1 MKIHFYEVKDCTYD
15 MVQGIPA
22 IFAPEGVDTETL
34 QRHFFIQTLDGRW
47 FHYLTR
53 EEYYYLMS
61 FSGSDEVVF
70 RFDRPVT
77 NYYPPNYMPYA
88 QNNAQDENKA
98 NTMCGIS
105 LGLIGLGFLISSVA
119 PALTFPCWIAALV
132 LMIIVRVNHPQN
144 TFGKVLMI
152 IYIVFGV
159 LFFIGILLAMAA
171 CGMITGEILDSCNN
185 IPG

>member
-1 MKIHFYEVKDCTYD
+1 MRIHFYEVKNCTYD
-15 MVQGIPA
+15 MVQGIPS
-22 IFAPEGVDTETL
+22 IFAPEGVDTEVL
-34 QRHFFIQTLDGRW
+34 QRHFFIQTLDGKW

-70 RFDRPVT
+70 SFDKPIS

-98 NTMCGIS
+98 NTMCGLS
-105 LGLIGLGFLISSVA
+105 LGLIGLGFMGAYVSSS
-119 PALTFPCWIAALV
+119 LTFPCWIAALV
-132 LMIIVRVNHPQN
+132 LMIIVRVNYPHN

-152 IYIVFGV
+152 IYIIFGV
-159 LFFIGILLAMAA
+159 LFLIGVMMLLAA
-171 CGMITGEILDSCNN
+171 CGALTGEFLDSCHN